1 MFEAFERGCDS
12 FVLRHHGRLALLPG
26 DFPPGRFST
35 RYMLKDLRYALALGG
50 EHASPLEGTA
60 TAARWLEASMG
71 AGDADAC
78 WPALLRRLETCCVA
92 EEESP

>member
-1 MFEAFERGCDS
+1 MSATWRIFADWEPVTGMEHAGTNAAVRRLVADAKRSRPRG
-12 FVLRHHGRLALLPG
+12 RN
-26 DFPPGRFST
+26 
-35 RYMLKDLRYALALGG
+35 ALALGG

-71 AGDADAC
+71 AGDADAY